1 MTERCI
7 FVAGFPDYSVVIG
20 VVRIHCLMDAL
31 VFRQSS
37 APYVRVNYALLK
49 EDSCVTFQSF
59 GDDAETCSYTL
70 NYVQQGL
77 FNLENRR
84 YSTRMKIQYY
94 TYLRQAIEKPYW
106 KQDNKVGVLIVMI
119 APQNSDLQFYDLDT
133 YMEYSVR

>member
-1 MTERCI
+1 MRQRCI
-7 FVAGFPDYSVVIG
+7 FVTGFPDYSVVIG

-37 APYVRVNYALLK
+37 APYVRVNYALFK
-49 EDSCVTFQSF
+49 EDTCVTFQSF

-70 NYVQQGL
+70 NYVQPRS
-77 FNLENRR
+77 FSFENRR
-84 YSTRMKIQYY
+84 YSTQMKIQYY
-94 TYLRQAIEKPYW
+94 TYLRQAIENPYC
-106 KQDNKVGVLIVMI
+106 KQDNNVGVLIVTI